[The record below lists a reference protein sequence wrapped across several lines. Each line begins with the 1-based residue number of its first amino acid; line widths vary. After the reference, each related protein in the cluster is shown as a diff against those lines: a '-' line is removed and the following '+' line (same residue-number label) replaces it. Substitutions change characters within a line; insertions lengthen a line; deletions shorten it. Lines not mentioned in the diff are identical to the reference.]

1 MLYRSDRKVGSDTVE
16 WADIDLSTLQ
26 KSLDTTA
33 TDIVSSQKDN
43 LIERKELAQ
52 KTKEYK
58 KLGEEAKKE
67 EWKVLL
73 KCGLPVYLEIGLSTD
88 IFTAYQTFIDHLTTS
103 KKATENAFLNLYQSL
118 SEAPDPYP
126 LLEATI
132 DSLLSLSDMQ
142 ALTRENTSLNS
153 TVTRLSSQI
162 SNLEASMAAKNKEL
176 ERLKHEREEDT
187 KKQEEVWRG
196 VIDEKTRNWEGKEK
210 ALNEKLEH
218 QESVLK
224 EIKASYE
231 VSQRMGPRNAG
242 GDDDGLAKE
251 RMAEFEILSRD
262 LERTTLRLAEAER
275 RNEQLRLEL
284 VNAQSEGGHA
294 IASDDKTEAE
304 EDPLIARLQGE
315 NSTLLKRVENVK
327 TEAGNEKRE
336 WERKIRGLERIIE
349 GLKKDKDTLK
359 EKMNKWGDYE
369 EVRRELEIL
378 KVCGSLLAH
387 GLSFSTNFPVNRIL
401 NWR

>member
-1 MLYRSDRKVGSDTVE
+1 MESALE
-16 WADIDLSTLQ
+16 MWAVSALSLEPGIDIS
-26 KSLDTTA
+26 
-33 TDIVSSQKDN
+33 
-43 LIERKELAQ
+43 
-52 KTKEYK
+52 
-58 KLGEEAKKE
+58 
-67 EWKVLL
+67 
-73 KCGLPVYLEIGLSTD
+73 
-88 IFTAYQTFIDHLTTS
+88 TAYQTFIDHLTTS

-142 ALTRENTSLNS
+142 AMIRENTSLNS
-153 TVTRLSSQI
+153 TITRLSSQI

-176 ERLKHEREEDT
+176 ERLKHEREEDI

-196 VIDEKTRNWEGKEK
+196 VIDEKTRNWDGKEK
-210 ALNEKLEH
+210 ALNEKLGH

-231 VSQRMGPRNAG
+231 VSQRMGPRSAG
-242 GDDDGLAKE
+242 GEEDGLARE

-262 LERTTLRLAEAER
+262 LERTTLRLAEVEG

-284 VNAQSEGGHA
+284 ANAQSGSGHTA
-294 IASDDKTEAE
+294 TNDKVEVE
-304 EDPLIARLQGE
+304 EDPIIARLQGE

-327 TEAGNEKRE
+327 TEAGNEKKE
-336 WERKIRGLERIIE
+336 WERKARGLERTVE
-349 GLKKDKDTLK
+349 GLLKDKDTLK
-359 EKMNKWGDYE
+359 EKMSKWGDYE

-378 KVCGSLLAH
+378 KVCNISHSFHRSLSADF
-387 GLSFSTNFPVNRIL
+387 FSVNRVF
-401 NWR
+401 NGR